1 MSFNRAKIS
10 SFLLFA
16 QLHGNTDL
24 HGNIN
29 LHGNTNLHA
38 AVLRGLSGNHPGG

>member
-24 HGNIN
+24 HGN
-29 LHGNTNLHA
+29 TNLHA

>member
-16 QLHGNTDL
+16 Q
-24 HGNIN
+24 